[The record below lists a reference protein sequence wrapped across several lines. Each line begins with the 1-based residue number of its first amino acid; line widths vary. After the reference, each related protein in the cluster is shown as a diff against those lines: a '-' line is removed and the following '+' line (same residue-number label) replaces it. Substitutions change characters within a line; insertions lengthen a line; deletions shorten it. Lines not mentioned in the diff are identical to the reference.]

1 MTPEKKS
8 LIIIII
14 SIIVLLFS
22 LTGIFIIIAQSQ
34 IKLPVKQP
42 QGENEVEIGGIA
54 LEVETISYEGTFKT
68 RGVVVR
74 AEKESLIVMPTVS
87 NNEYRVEEKFLYE
100 TQEHEQLKQG
110 QEVEITY
117 HYNETEEMYTYE
129 AVIEKVE
136 ILKEKSKTEI
146 PEDIIVNAYSTKDN
160 VKIDINEFAN
170 TGINFT
176 ITDTNEYKYN
186 YSKMKYDVRKY
197 NPPPTKTEA
206 IETET
211 GMAVPAYDPWPELT
225 KINDISTEKNYQLDE
240 NGQIEANIN
249 WEEVYGK
256 LEEGKYRITL
266 ATVNGTR
273 KEIIGNNTTYKLDA
287 ITIQINFEIKHNNE
301 IEIGEIRKY

>member
-8 LIIIII
+8 LIIIIV

-34 IKLPVKQP
+34 TKLPEKQP
-42 QGENEVEIGGIA
+42 QGENEVEIGESA

-74 AEKESLIVMPTVS
+74 PEKELLIVMPIVS
-87 NNEYRVEEKFLYE
+87 NNEYRFEEKFIYE
-100 TQEHEQLKQG
+100 TGEHEQLKQG

-117 HYNETEEMYTYE
+117 HYNETSEKYEYE

-136 ILKEKSKTEI
+136 ILKEKSDTEI
-146 PEDIIVNAYSTKDN
+146 PEDIIVNAYSSKEN
-160 VKIDINEFAN
+160 VKIAVDEIAN
-170 TGINFT
+170 TKIKFT
-176 ITDTNEYKYN
+176 ITDINQYKYN
-186 YSKMKYDVRKY
+186 YSRMEYDLRRY
-197 NPPPTKTEA
+197 NPPPTKTEVT
-206 IETET
+206 ETET
-211 GMAVPAYDPWPELT
+211 GMSVAGYDPWPELA
-225 KINDISTEKNYQLDE
+225 KINDTSTEKNYEIDE
-240 NGQIEANIN
+240 NGQIEVNIN

-256 LEEGKYRITL
+256 LEEGKYRISL
-266 ATVNGTR
+266 STVNGTR

-287 ITIQINFEIKHNNE
+287 ITIQIDFEIKHNNE